1 MLKRFAMVLVCLLV
15 VTSVG
20 TVFAAPVMTS
30 GEKTMSDL
38 IKGEQMLSNENEMTT
53 AFKDQ
58 IVLLMYYKA
67 INQIMMKMTP
77 DQMKTASQLAM
88 KTGVSAAQERYMT
101 QGTAAPSAQQ
111 MESINKKLLDMNQD
125 QLSSL
130 LDKMISIM
138 TKEQTKSM
146 IKDNNMVGQL
156 LQRG

>member
-1 MLKRFAMVLVCLLV
+1 MLKRFAMILVFLLA

-30 GEKTMSDL
+30 GEKTLSDL

-77 DQMKTASQLAM
+77 DQMKTASQSVM
-88 KTGVSAAQERYMT
+88 KTGVSAAQERYIT
-101 QGTAAPSAQQ
+101 SVAAPSAQQ